1 MKNDV
6 KKPRVKINN
15 SLWNRQNGLRITVR
29 TLHDGFSKGRM
40 YSVEHAR
47 YLAKLLN
54 EACDEI
60 EREPGLC
67 KEAFLELGRKLGFI
81 EN

>member
-1 MKNDV
+1 ME
-6 KKPRVKINN
+6 KPRVKINN
-15 SLWNRQNGLRITVR
+15 DSWNRGNGLRITVR
-29 TLHDGFSKGRM
+29 TGHDGFSRGSM

-60 EREPGLC
+60 ESEHGIC
-67 KEAFLELGRKLGFI
+67 KSAFLDLGKKLGFI
-81 EN
+81 DS